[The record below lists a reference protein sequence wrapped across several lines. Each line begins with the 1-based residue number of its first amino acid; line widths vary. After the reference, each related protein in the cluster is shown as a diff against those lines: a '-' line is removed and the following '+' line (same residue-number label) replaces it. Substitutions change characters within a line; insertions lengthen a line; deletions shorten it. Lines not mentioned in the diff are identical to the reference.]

1 MPYFIP
7 ARKNMR
13 ENYHGVSRL
22 HDDID
27 RLFGGVMFPGNWMRT
42 VWPEAGTVNAQQADF
57 MPQIDVISNEAA
69 YTMRLELPGVA
80 PEDVN
85 IKVAD
90 NVLTVSGEKKAETAD
105 EVQTHVQERSFGTFS
120 RSLTLPEDADMESI
134 RAFSKNGV
142 LSVEIPRRKPEAART
157 RTIEVQ
163 RG

>member
-7 ARKNMR
+7 QRKNPLD
-13 ENYHGVSRL
+13 NYHGVSRL

-27 RLFGGVMFPGNWMRT
+27 RLFNCAMFPRAWTRER
-42 VWPEAGTVNAQQADF
+42 WPEAESVAPTPDF
-57 MPQIDVISNEAA
+57 LPQLDVTSSESA

-90 NVLTVSGEKKAETAD
+90 NVLTVSGEKRLDAVDGA
-105 EVQTHVQERSFGTFS
+105 QTHVQERTFGTFS
-120 RSLTLPEDADMESI
+120 RSLTLPEDADMENI
-134 RAFSKNGV
+134 HAFARNGV
-142 LSVEIPRRKPEAART
+142 LSVEIPRRKPEAAKT

>member
-1 MPYFIP
+1 MPYYIP
-7 ARKNMR
+7 QRKNMR
-13 ENYHGVSRL
+13 DNYHGVSRL

-27 RLFGGVMFPGNWMRT
+27 RLFNVAMFPRTWMREG
-42 VWPEAGTVNAQQADF
+42 WPEAESVTPQPDF
-57 MPQIDVISNEAA
+57 LPQLDVTSSEGS

-90 NVLTVSGEKKAETAD
+90 NVLTVSGEKKLESVDGT
-105 EVQTHVQERSFGTFS
+105 QTHVQERTFGTFS

-134 RAFSKNGV
+134 RAFARNGI

-163 RG
+163 KG

>member
-27 RLFGGVMFPGNWMRT
+27 RLFNGAMFPGRWMRPE
-42 VWPEAGTVNAQQADF
+42 WPEAETVTPQADF
-57 MPQIDVISNEAA
+57 APQVDVLSSETA
-69 YTMRLELPGVA
+69 YTMRVELPGVA

-85 IKVAD
+85 IKVD
-90 NVLTVSGEKKAETAD
+90 EKVLTVSGEKKVETPED
-105 EVQTHVQERSFGTFS
+105 TQVHVQERTFGTFS
-120 RSLTLPEDADMESI
+120 RQLTLPDDADMDNI
-134 RAFSKNGV
+134 RAFAKNGV
-142 LSVEIPRRKPEAART
+142 LSIEIPRRKPETART